1 MNKINIVREI
11 KKKNLN
17 NNEMMRESGWN
28 NRFYLGKIT
37 DYNNNNIKKNKT
49 SNFNNF
55 KSNKNLNGPLYNYN
69 YNNSN

>member
-1 MNKINIVREI
+1 MNKIKIIKEI

-49 SNFNNF
+49 S
-55 KSNKNLNGPLYNYN
+55 K
-69 YNNSN
+69 